1 MCIIVDANKLGEF
14 LANPPND
21 DAAPIRQWLER
32 PNGAGT
38 LVYSTGGKF
47 AGELGHK
54 ARTKLAVYAQAGKAR
69 LVPSHRFSE
78 DAEGLRTSG
87 RLLSDD
93 PHILALARARGARL
107 LYTGDQNLIA
117 DFKDSSLISDPRGK
131 VYSSVANANLLTR
144 SACAKPKPARGA

>member
-47 AGELGHK
+47 AGELGRR
-54 ARTKLAVYAQAGKAR
+54 ARTRLAVYAQAGKAR
-69 LVPSHRFSE
+69 LVPTHRFS
-78 DAEGLRTSG
+78 DDVDTLRTSG
-87 RLLSDD
+87 RLRSDD
-93 PHILALARARGARL
+93 PHVLALARVSGARL

-117 DFKDSSLISDPRGK
+117 DFKDRYLIRSPRGK
-131 VYSSVANANLLTR
+131 VYSSAANAHLLTP
-144 SACAKPKPARGA
+144 SVCAKPKPAQGA